1 MLRPPVRRTRK
12 GDFEIRLSEV
22 ERQLLASLVPQLRA
36 ALDEEGGGAADPGL
50 RRLFPS
56 AYPDDADRD
65 AEYRSMVHDDLLA
78 RRQAAL
84 DTVESTIEATRLDEE
99 GVLAWMGAVNDLRLV
114 LGTRLDVSEESDL
127 FPDPDHPEAQTLAVY
142 NYLGFLV
149 ESMVTALSD

>member
-1 MLRPPVRRTRK
+1 MLRPPVRRTRM
-12 GDFEIRLSEV
+12 GDFEVRLSEV

-36 ALDEEGGGAADPGL
+36 ALEAEAGGAPDPSL

-56 AYPDDADRD
+56 AYPDDTDRD
-65 AEYRSMVHDDLLA
+65 AEYQSMVHDDLIS
-78 RRQAAL
+78 RRQTAL
-84 DTVESTIEATRLDEE
+84 DTVEATIEATRLDEE

-127 FPDPDHPEAQTLAVY
+127 FPDPDHPEAHMLAVY

-149 ESMVTALSD
+149 ESMVAALSD